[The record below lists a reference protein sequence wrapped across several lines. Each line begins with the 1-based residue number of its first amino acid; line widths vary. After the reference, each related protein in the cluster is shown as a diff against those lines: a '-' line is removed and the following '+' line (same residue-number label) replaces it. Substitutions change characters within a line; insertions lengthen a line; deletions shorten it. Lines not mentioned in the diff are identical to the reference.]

1 MTPNHL
7 IIIDFSG
14 TLSIDTV
21 LFSRDEALTQAL
33 RDSGLWQRGL
43 NSLNMFWQDIIA
55 PTWTAGATSAI
66 GYVETLTNALM
77 QRLRLPA
84 EEVRRCVSAF
94 AASYFA
100 HSTIH
105 AAWQPLL
112 RQLCADPAVKVVI
125 ATDHYAEA
133 TELIRAQLAAI
144 GILSILIANSADIGA
159 CKAER
164 AFWEHVYGR
173 LASETFNRIS
183 VIDDFGANESQR
195 DDYAAEAKIAKRQT
209 EMTALL
215 TEIFRCPVE
224 IFPFK
229 LSLKKQQR
237 VEEGNTFR
245 ACCCLNSFPSLIRC
259 CFYDEFTDCVARA
272 TAFLMR

>member
-1 MTPNHL
+1 M
-7 IIIDFSG
+7 
-14 TLSIDTV
+14 